1 MWIDHCEVSEFH
13 LGREDV
19 VALKLNLNCSTRHIH
34 HKSNNIGCVHEA
46 LVAEFLN
53 AAAQFIASA
62 GAFLITDR
70 ANSKTQSKLYI
81 KKTQVQADESQTE
94 CRNHRSF
101 IRCTTHG
108 LRPQVIQVHRPN
120 ASAAALTA
128 HDRELRQ
135 NRLNDFRLLLAILL
149 GLKQN
154 SVSYYTCNSD
164 AAF

>member
-81 KKTQVQADESQTE
+81 KK
-94 CRNHRSF
+94 HRYK
-101 IRCTTHG
+101 
-108 LRPQVIQVHRPN
+108 LMKVK
-120 ASAAALTA
+120 L
-128 HDRELRQ
+128 
-135 NRLNDFRLLLAILL
+135 
-149 GLKQN
+149 
-154 SVSYYTCNSD
+154 SVETIDHSSD
-164 AAF
+164 AQLMACAHK